1 MLGRLIKYDLRA
13 LSRTLIP
20 ILCIIIIAGVIAG
33 LLFGFGLRPIV
44 ASENQQ
50 PEDALVSSAMISI
63 TIMLSILLIAFVVGG
78 ASIAVQII
86 VMGRFYTN
94 LLTNEGYLSFT
105 LPVTGTDHLVS
116 KTLSGLIWYV
126 LSAVAVL
133 LAGASFILVG
143 FGMSGIGSEIINA
156 VDSIDIAGYFTQ
168 ELTEI
173 FSGQILLI
181 AIQLLLSPFYSILFG
196 YMCLTIGYK
205 VSHKHPILVAIGV
218 YMGVSLLLSSVLST
232 VMTLTSINTT
242 VNNSEVFEAFTYIG
256 QMTSNSMIINICV
269 SVVMCV
275 ASFLVTQRLLTKK
288 FDLV

>member
-105 LPVTGTDHLVS
+105 LPVMGTDHLVS
-116 KTLSGLIWYV
+116 
-126 LSAVAVL
+126 
-133 LAGASFILVG
+133 
-143 FGMSGIGSEIINA
+143 
-156 VDSIDIAGYFTQ
+156 
-168 ELTEI
+168 
-173 FSGQILLI
+173 
-181 AIQLLLSPFYSILFG
+181 
-196 YMCLTIGYK
+196 
-205 VSHKHPILVAIGV
+205 
-218 YMGVSLLLSSVLST
+218 
-232 VMTLTSINTT
+232 
-242 VNNSEVFEAFTYIG
+242 
-256 QMTSNSMIINICV
+256 
-269 SVVMCV
+269 
-275 ASFLVTQRLLTKK
+275 
-288 FDLV
+288 

>member
-94 LLTNEGYLSFT
+94 LLTNEGYLSF
-105 LPVTGTDHLVS
+105 TDHLVS